1 MSLRINTNMASINA
15 QRQLSSQEQ
24 KLSSSMR
31 ALSSGSRI
39 SSASDD
45 AAGLAISEQL
55 KARTSGNRM
64 AKRNSEDAISMIQV
78 GEGSLNEVNN
88 ILVRLRE
95 LSVQSA
101 SGTMSDNERSFIDQE
116 AQQLLSEVDRIAES
130 TRFGDKNLLNGSNDE
145 LEFQV
150 GTDGSENSVIRY
162 ESNADATTSALDVSG
177 LDLSRMSGARSA
189 IEDIDSALFKVGE
202 MRSSFG
208 ALQNRLDSTI
218 NNLDVSHESL
228 SAANSRIRDADIAQ
242 ESSELMRN
250 QILRQASVSML
261 AQANQSQ
268 SAALKLI
275 G

>member
-250 QILRQASVSML
+250 QILQQASVSML

>member
-1 MSLRINTNMASINA
+1 MSLRISTNMASINA
-15 QRQLSSQEQ
+15 QRQLSSQEK

-55 KARTSGNRM
+55 KARTTGNRM

-95 LSVQSA
+95 LGVQSA
-101 SGTMSDNERSFIDQE
+101 SGTISDNERSFIDQE

-130 TRFGDKNLLNGSNDE
+130 TRFGDKNLLNGSTDE

-150 GTDGSENSVIRY
+150 GTDGSENSIIRY
-162 ESNADATTSALDVSG
+162 DSNADATTSSLNVSG
-177 LDLSRMSGARSA
+177 LDLSSLSGARSA
-189 IEDIDSALFKVGE
+189 LEDIDSALSKVGK

-228 SAANSRIRDADIAQ
+228 SAANSRIRDTDIAS

-250 QILRQASVSML
+250 QILQQASISML

-275 G
+275 A

>member
-1 MSLRINTNMASINA
+1 MASINA

-250 QILRQASVSML
+250 QILQQASVSML